1 MSAALEWTSQPGDP
15 DRRERVVA
23 ETHDRIRL
31 SAYLRPDGE
40 WHVSAQ
46 GSGQPHYRS
55 VSTAAFLRG
64 TAEDAMAA
72 ATTLVDRVRR
82 MLAAGAA

>member
-1 MSAALEWTSQPGDP
+1 MSAPTWTSQPGDP
-15 DRRERVVA
+15 DRRELVVA

-40 WHVSAQ
+40 WHVSAA
-46 GSGQPHYRS
+46 GGGAGYTY

-64 TAEDAMAA
+64 DVADATCAA
-72 ATTLVDRVRR
+72 DALVDRVRR
-82 MLAAGAA
+82 MLAAGAP

>member
-1 MSAALEWTSQPGDP
+1 MSADTLAWTSQPGDP
-15 DRRERVVA
+15 DRPRLVVT

-31 SAYLRPDGE
+31 SAYVRPDGE
-40 WHVSAQ
+40 WHVSAA
-46 GSGQPHYRS
+46 GGGADYSY

-64 TAEDAMAA
+64 DVDDATRAA
-72 ATTLVDRVRR
+72 DALVVRVRR